1 MKFVDQLLE
10 GKGRDVWS
18 VTPGDTVY
26 DALELMSE
34 KGIGALVVLD
44 GNDLAGLFSER
55 DYARKVILEG
65 KSSRDTPV
73 RDIMSARV
81 VCVSP
86 EQTIQDCMGLMSE
99 KRIRHLPVVAGDR
112 IVGLVSIGD
121 VVKAVIADQEEVI
134 EYLEHYIMG
143 SP

>member
-26 DALELMSE
+26 DALELMAE
-34 KGIGALVVLD
+34 KGIGALVVLE

-65 KSSRDTPV
+65 RSSRDTLV

>member
-26 DALELMSE
+26 DALELMAE

-65 KSSRDTPV
+65 RSSRDTLV

>member
-65 KSSRDTPV
+65 RSSRDTLV